1 MVGRTAPVGLDADP
15 RVRPREPRMLEPPSC
30 HPPRLADMPVREL
43 RADCSRCTGLCCVAP
58 AFARSADF
66 ALDKPAGRAC
76 PNLRGDFRCG
86 IHDRLPERGF
96 RGCTVYDCFGAGQRL
111 TQETFP
117 GTDWRRTPEILGVYE
132 TVRALHELLW
142 YVAAALDLA
151 AAAPVHDE
159 LRAAFA
165 ATDALA
171 GGDPAELA
179 RVDVDAQR
187 DRVNPLLQR
196 ASELAR
202 ATVADGRGGRRE
214 LRGAMLVGA
223 DLRGQDLRGANLRGA
238 VLVGADLRGADLRLA
253 DLTGA
258 DLRGALLD
266 GPGLRDA
273 LFVTQAQLASL
284 GPRAGSGP
292 AGPDPASTRGRHP

>member
-1 MVGRTAPVGLDADP
+1 
-15 RVRPREPRMLEPPSC
+15 
-30 HPPRLADMPVREL
+30 MPVREL

-142 YVAAALDLA
+142 YVAAALELA

>member
-1 MVGRTAPVGLDADP
+1 MAAA
-15 RVRPREPRMLEPPSC
+15 VRQ
-30 HPPRLADMPVREL
+30 L

-66 ALDKPAGRAC
+66 ALDKPARRPC
-76 PNLRGDFRCG
+76 PHLQGDFRCG
-86 IHDRLPERGF
+86 IHARLPERGF

-117 GTDWRRTPEILGVYE
+117 GTDWRHTPEILDVFE

-142 YVAAALDLA
+142 YVGAALELQA
-151 AAAPVHDE
+151 AAAVHEE

-165 ATDALA
+165 ATDELA
-171 GGDPAELA
+171 GVGLAGLA
-179 RVDVDAQR
+179 RFDVDPHR
-187 DRVNPLLQR
+187 DRVNPMLQR

-202 ATVADGRGGRRE
+202 GGVPGRRE
-214 LRGAMLVGA
+214 LRGATLVGA
-223 DLRGQDLRGANLRGA
+223 DLHGQDLRGANLRGA
-238 VLVGADLRGADLRLA
+238 VLIGADLRGADLTLA

-266 GPGLRDA
+266 GPGLRGA
-273 LFVTQAQLASL
+273 LFVTPAQLASL
-284 GPRAGSGP
+284 SPQP
-292 AGPDPASTRGRHP
+292 

>member
-1 MVGRTAPVGLDADP
+1 MTG
-15 RVRPREPRMLEPPSC
+15 
-30 HPPRLADMPVREL
+30 REL

-66 ALDKPAGRAC
+66 ALDKPAGRPC
-76 PNLRGDFRCG
+76 PHLQSDFRCE
-86 IHDRLPERGF
+86 IHARLPERGF

-111 TQETFP
+111 TQETFA
-117 GTDWRRTPEILGVYE
+117 GADWRVAPDVLAVFE

-142 YVAAALDLA
+142 YVAAALDLP

-165 ATDALA
+165 ETDELA
-171 GGDPAELA
+171 GAAPGELA
-179 RVDVDAQR
+179 HLDVDGHR
-187 DRVNPLLQR
+187 GRVNPLLQR

-202 ATVADGRGGRRE
+202 AGVAGRRE
-214 LRGAMLVGA
+214 LRGAVLVGA

-238 VLVGADLRGADLRLA
+238 VLVGADLRGADLGLA

-258 DLRGALLD
+258 DLRGALVD

-284 GPRAGSGP
+284 GS
-292 AGPDPASTRGRHP
+292 PDPAPARSRGPRRSRGVPRS